1 MKHLISLAL
10 LVAATLVYAVS
21 FGPLFFGAPLLGGLL
36 LLAGLALEAGCWRR
50 LRRARVS
57 AR

>member
-1 MKHLISLAL
+1 MKYLISLAL

-21 FGPLFFGAPLLGGLL
+21 YGPLFFGAPLLGGLL
-36 LLAGLALEAGCWRR
+36 LLAGLALEAGFWRR
-50 LRRARVS
+50 LLRARAG